1 MRKNTPCP
9 NSTASVSGARR
20 GAPRV
25 HELLLCRAYRCRH
38 VRCTDIHVYRFGK
51 RARCARGPG
60 SREAGVTWIERSKC
74 RIFRSSEPTRSCV
87 HMLQSDLAYTPHL
100 HIATYL
106 GQKTRCFIHIDYG
119 YLIRMK
125 QPIVN
130 LSIPLPDSY
139 LQTMISPNTRATR
152 VNMFAEF
159 LHMLS
164 PKTRSTPRNII

>member
-1 MRKNTPCP
+1 MNYFFAVLIDVGMFDVLTYMCID
-9 NSTASVSGARR
+9 SASVLD
-20 GAPRV
+20 V
-25 HELLLCRAYRCRH
+25 HVVLDREKQVSR
-38 VRCTDIHVYRFGK
+38 
-51 RARCARGPG
+51 G
-60 SREAGVTWIERSKC
+60 SREASVG
-74 RIFRSSEPTRSCV
+74 SSDLPNQRGLAYICV
-87 HMLQSDLAYTPHL
+87 QSDLAYTPHL